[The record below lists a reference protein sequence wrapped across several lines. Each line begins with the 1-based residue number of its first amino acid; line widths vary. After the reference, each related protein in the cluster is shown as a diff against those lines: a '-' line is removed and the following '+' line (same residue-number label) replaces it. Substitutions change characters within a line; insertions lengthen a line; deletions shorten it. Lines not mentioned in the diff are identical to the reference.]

1 MKLCKKLYFG
11 ECALEQKKEILSY
24 IKRRKW
30 QFGIY
35 VITLSENEENL
46 LDVYETIQFE
56 QNYYKK
62 KKLSIVGVAVGRE
75 EAFELVGEI
84 INDVFKK
91 TGAFNVKDYFLTEK
105 E

>member
-24 IKRRKW
+24 IKRCKW

-35 VITLSENEENL
+35 VITLAENEHNL

-62 KKLSIVGVAVGRE
+62 KDLQIVGVAVGRN

-84 INDVFKK
+84 VNDVYQK
-91 TGAFNVKDYFLTEK
+91 TGAFNVKEYFLTEK

>member
-11 ECALEQKKEILSY
+11 ESAQENKKEILSY

-62 KKLSIVGVAVGRE
+62 KKLWIVGAAVGKK

-84 INDVFKK
+84 INDVFQK